1 MTLQPSVMIW
11 TIINFCLLMLVLDR
25 LLFRPLFKVMD
36 AREEKI
42 GRVRRAAAE
51 REEARI
57 RAAAEAEERQNALAA
72 EAERSRLERLARAR
86 AEAAE
91 AEDRAREEGKARVA
105 AWEKQVSEEE
115 ETLQKS
121 VETGLDE
128 LVEAAVSKIV

>member
-86 AEAAE
+86 AEAAA

-128 LVEAAVSKIV
+128 LVETAVSKIV

>member
-1 MTLQPSVMIW
+1 MIW

-86 AEAAE
+86 AEAAA

>member
-86 AEAAE
+86 AEAAA